1 MGKVIRIE
9 DDSIRSMRK
18 TLDDLPDKRL
28 GKTRDE
34 ATELLFEHLKKAME
48 KGYSFK
54 ELADI
59 LEKGNVSIP
68 VATPRKKLAEV
79 KPATQKEPQRKP
91 SKDKRPSAVE
101 RKTKRHPE
109 AKREEKKNVPA
120 YFTPDKPD
128 SEL

>member
-34 ATELLFEHLKKAME
+34 ATELLFENLKKAME

-68 VATPRKKLAEV
+68 VATLRKKLAEV
-79 KPATQKEPQRKP
+79 RLDTQKESQ
-91 SKDKRPSAVE
+91 KRPAKSRQQPAE
-101 RKTKRHPE
+101 KAKTKHTPE
-109 AKREEKKNVPA
+109 ISREEKKNVPA

>member
-34 ATELLFEHLKKAME
+34 ATEMLFEHLKKAME

-68 VATPRKKLAEV
+68 VATLRKKLAEV
-79 KPATQKEPQRKP
+79 RSETQKEPQRRL
-91 SKDKRPSAVE
+91 SKDKQQTAAT
-101 RKTKRHPE
+101 RKTKFPPE
-109 AKREEKKNVPA
+109 TKREEKKNVPA

>member
-34 ATELLFEHLKKAME
+34 AAEMLFEHLKKAME

-68 VATPRKKLAEV
+68 VTTLRKKLAEV
-79 KPATQKEPQRKP
+79 KDENQKEPQRKT
-91 SKDKRPSAVE
+91 SKARHPSATE
-101 RKTKRHPE
+101 RKTKRHLE
-109 AKREEKKNVPA
+109 AKREEKKNVSA

>member
-34 ATELLFEHLKKAME
+34 ATEMLFENLKKAME

-68 VATPRKKLAEV
+68 VATLRKKLAEV
-79 KPATQKEPQRKP
+79 KAETQKEPQRKL
-91 SKDKRPSAVE
+91 SKDKHPSVAE
-101 RKTKRHPE
+101 RKTKLPPE
-109 AKREEKKNVPA
+109 AKREEKKKVPA

>member
-34 ATELLFEHLKKAME
+34 ATEMLFEHLKKAME

-68 VATPRKKLAEV
+68 VATLRKKLAEV
-79 KPATQKEPQRKP
+79 KTETQKEPQRKP
-91 SKDKRPSAVE
+91 SKDKCLAPQA
-101 RKTKRHPE
+101 
-109 AKREEKKNVPA
+109 
-120 YFTPDKPD
+120 
-128 SEL
+128 

>member
-9 DDSIRSMRK
+9 EDSIRSMRK
-18 TLDDLPDKRL
+18 TLDNLPDKRL

-34 ATELLFEHLKKAME
+34 AAEMLFEHLKKAME

-68 VATPRKKLAEV
+68 VTTLRKKLAEV
-79 KPATQKEPQRKP
+79 RSETQKEPQRRL
-91 SKDKRPSAVE
+91 SKDKQQTTAT
-101 RKTKRHPE
+101 RKTKFPPE

>member
-34 ATELLFEHLKKAME
+34 ATKMLFEHLKKAME

-68 VATPRKKLAEV
+68 VTTLRKKLAEV
-79 KPATQKEPQRKP
+79 RSETQKEPQRRL
-91 SKDKRPSAVE
+91 SKDKQQTAE
-101 RKTKRHPE
+101 ARKTKRPPE
-109 AKREEKKNVPA
+109 TKWEEKKNVPA

>member
-34 ATELLFEHLKKAME
+34 ATKMLFEHLKKAME

-68 VATPRKKLAEV
+68 VATLRKKLAEV
-79 KPATQKEPQRKP
+79 KSETQKEPQRTP
-91 SKDKRPSAVE
+91 SKDKQQTAE
-101 RKTKRHPE
+101 ARKTKRPPE
-109 AKREEKKNVPA
+109 TKWEEKKNVPA

>member
-34 ATELLFEHLKKAME
+34 ATEMLFEHLKKAME

-68 VATPRKKLAEV
+68 VATLRKKLAEV
-79 KPATQKEPQRKP
+79 KSETQKELQRTP
-91 SKDKRPSAVE
+91 SKDKQQTAE
-101 RKTKRHPE
+101 ARKTKRPPE
-109 AKREEKKNVPA
+109 TKWEEKKNVPA

>member
-34 ATELLFEHLKKAME
+34 AAEMLFEHLKKAME

-68 VATPRKKLAEV
+68 VTTLRKKLAEV
-79 KPATQKEPQRKP
+79 KDENQKEPQRKT
-91 SKDKRPSAVE
+91 SKARHPSATE
-101 RKTKRHPE
+101 RKTKRFPE
-109 AKREEKKNVPA
+109 GKREEKKNVPA
-120 YFTPDKPD
+120 YFTPD
-128 SEL
+128 

>member
-34 ATELLFEHLKKAME
+34 VTELLFEHLKKAME

-59 LEKGNVSIP
+59 LEKGNVSIDQ
-68 VATPRKKLAEV
+68 KGWLN
-79 KPATQKEPQRKP
+79 PAK
-91 SKDKRPSAVE
+91 VE
-101 RKTKRHPE
+101 LSMRGMMFE
-109 AKREEKKNVPA
+109 AKKIFCSSFYGKSIFLKASN
-120 YFTPDKPD
+120 
-128 SEL
+128 

>member
-1 MGKVIRIE
+1 
-9 DDSIRSMRK
+9 MRK

-34 ATELLFEHLKKAME
+34 ATEMLFENLKKAME

-68 VATPRKKLAEV
+68 VTTLRKKLAEV
-79 KPATQKEPQRKP
+79 KAETQKEPQRKP
-91 SKDKRPSAVE
+91 SKDRYPSAAE
-101 RKTKRHPE
+101 RKTKSQPE

>member
-34 ATELLFEHLKKAME
+34 VAEMLFEHLKKAME

-68 VATPRKKLAEV
+68 VATLRKKLAEV
-79 KPATQKEPQRKP
+79 KSETQKEPQRKL
-91 SKDKRPSAVE
+91 SKDKHPSAAE
-101 RKTKRHPE
+101 RKTKLPPE

>member
-34 ATELLFEHLKKAME
+34 AAEMLFEHLKKAME

-68 VATPRKKLAEV
+68 VTTLRKKLAEV
-79 KPATQKEPQRKP
+79 KDENQKEPQRKT
-91 SKDKRPSAVE
+91 SKARHPSATE
-101 RKTKRHPE
+101 RKTKRFPE
-109 AKREEKKNVPA
+109 GKREEQKNVPA

>member
-9 DDSIRSMRK
+9 DDSIKSMRK

-34 ATELLFEHLKKAME
+34 ATEMLFENLKKAME

-54 ELADI
+54 ELAEI
-59 LEKGNVSIP
+59 LERGNVSIP
-68 VATPRKKLAEV
+68 VATLRKKLAEV
-79 KPATQKEPQRKP
+79 KSTTQKEPQKKP
-91 SKDKRPSAVE
+91 SKNETHPAAEPKTRRPHATVW
-101 RKTKRHPE
+101 
-109 AKREEKKNVPA
+109 EEKKNVPA

>member
-9 DDSIRSMRK
+9 DDSIKSMRK

-34 ATELLFEHLKKAME
+34 ATEMLFENLKKAME

-68 VATPRKKLAEV
+68 VATLRKKLAEV
-79 KPATQKEPQRKP
+79 RLDTQKDPQ
-91 SKDKRPSAVE
+91 KRPAKGRQQPAE
-101 RKTKRHPE
+101 KAKTKRAPE
-109 AKREEKKNVPA
+109 ISREEKKNVPA

>member
-34 ATELLFEHLKKAME
+34 ATEMLFEHLKKAME

-68 VATPRKKLAEV
+68 VAMLRKKLVEV
-79 KPATQKEPQRKP
+79 KSEPEKMPQKKPNIRPHSAAKVKRKQ
-91 SKDKRPSAVE
+91 S
-101 RKTKRHPE
+101 PE
-109 AKREEKKNVPA
+109 MEQKKNVPA

>member
-34 ATELLFEHLKKAME
+34 ATEMLFENLKKAIE

-68 VATPRKKLAEV
+68 VTTLRKKLAEV
-79 KPATQKEPQRKP
+79 KSETQKEPQRTP
-91 SKDKRPSAVE
+91 SKDKQQTAE
-101 RKTKRHPE
+101 ARKTKRPPE
-109 AKREEKKNVPA
+109 TKWEEKKNVPA